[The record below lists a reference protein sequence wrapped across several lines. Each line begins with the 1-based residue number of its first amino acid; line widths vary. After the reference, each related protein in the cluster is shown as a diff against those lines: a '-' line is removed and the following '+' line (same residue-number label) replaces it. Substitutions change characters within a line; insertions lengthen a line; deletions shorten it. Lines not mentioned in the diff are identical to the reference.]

1 MRFEVLAGRQYVEKL
16 AQQGAALMEDTNI
29 FKDPDWVL
37 GDMAW
42 VVLGGTVVFGL
53 LLLNAYVQK
62 IARSEEHQR
71 IERLSAENL
80 KRERLAAA
88 QSRRPDNI

>member
-1 MRFEVLAGRQYVEKL
+1 
-16 AQQGAALMEDTNI
+16 MEETNI
-29 FKDPDWVL
+29 FNDPDWVL

-42 VVLGGTVVFGL
+42 VVLVGTVVLGL
-53 LLLNAYVQK
+53 LVLNSYVQR

-80 KRERLAAA
+80 KRERLAAS
-88 QSRRPDNI
+88 QSRRPDDI